1 MDAGVG
7 AFHAGVVAEGENDAG
22 NDQQQGQSGRKAAQ
36 APGVGPAQGWVRV
49 VMMVLLALATVT
61 AMRLAGVVLASAL
74 LILPGATALK
84 MSVRSGAVMGLAM
97 GAALAGVLLG
107 LVVAFEV
114 GWPPGPAIVVVLTAV
129 FAGAEG
135 WRRVGGRVNGSAT

>member
-1 MDAGVG
+1 MRGARALNIRGGRGGVLGVG
-7 AFHAGVVAEGENDAG
+7 WGGG
-22 NDQQQGQSGRKAAQ
+22 
-36 APGVGPAQGWVRV
+36 
-49 VMMVLLALATVT
+49 
-61 AMRLAGVVLASAL
+61 
-74 LILPGATALK
+74 
-84 MSVRSGAVMGLAM
+84 
-97 GAALAGVLLG
+97 LAGVLLG